1 MAPGHQFT
9 CEQLSLSLL
18 ETQAVLNG
26 RAGAM
31 GFFCPLPSG
40 GSFEWC
46 RQAQQ
51 RTPNWFSKATLP
63 CVVFVSL
70 WSTGNTWGRTTV
82 SKCGLLS
89 E

>member
-18 ETQAVLNG
+18 ETQAALSG

-40 GSFEWC
+40 RSFGRL

-51 RTPNWFSKATLP
+51 RTPNWISEAALP
-63 CVVFVSL
+63 CLVFVSL
-70 WSTGNTWGRTTV
+70 WSTGNTRGRTTM
-82 SKCGLLS
+82 SKCGLLN